1 MKELKFSFFFSQ
13 RGIKETAPTKEISAL
28 ELIKIYHSE
37 RLINLS
43 KGVREA
49 QGSSQDQL
57 KSLLPYITPYGTFL
71 KRENKSI
78 EHYNSNLIAFD
89 FDKLEPHEIS
99 EIKDICRN
107 SQSVFICVLSP
118 RNEGLKVLALINHE
132 FTIDNHAIGIKEN
145 LSKILQHLGFDNF
158 KPDIAQFTLSQAF
171 FLCYDSDMIIN
182 LNASA
187 TNEPFKIKE
196 PTKREILNSNNTT
209 FNKGRIDT
217 YIDNLL
223 KRNISEM
230 ANAQKGTRHPKI
242 LLNIKAFG
250 MIKMYCKEHENNY
263 SERLEKAIEIAYH
276 EEGDDIIKQ
285 AKKTL
290 EEVRLKAEAR
300 KLDIIEDI
308 KRDNQAIEIAYNH
321 FIQGVDYFH
330 DQNEGKEISE
340 NYEILTDQISNC
352 YKVINWHFQGY
363 LIAQRNRENN
373 QIKICYRGHPTHKK
387 IDRLRAFKGVELI
400 ETKDAV
406 LLNGEIWEG
415 EQRTIETAPNKM
427 SHA

>member
-13 RGIKETAPTKEISAL
+13 RGILGTSPTKEISAL

-37 RLINLS
+37 WLINLS
-43 KGVREA
+43 KGVKEA
-49 QGSSQDQL
+49 QGSTQDHL
-57 KSLLPYITPYGTFL
+57 KSLLPYITPYGTFAI
-71 KRENKSI
+71 RENKSI
-78 EHYNSNLIAFD
+78 KHYNSNLIAID

-99 EIKDICRN
+99 EIRDICRN
-107 SQSVFICVLSP
+107 SQNVFICLLSP
-118 RNEGLKVLALINHE
+118 RNKGLKVLAFINHE
-132 FTIDNHAIGIKEN
+132 FTIDNHATGIKQN
-145 LSKILQHLGFDNF
+145 LTKILQHLGLDNF
-158 KPDIAQFTLSQAF
+158 EPDITQFTLSQGF
-171 FLCYDSDMIIN
+171 FLSYDNDMIIN

-230 ANAQKGTRHPKI
+230 ANAQKGARHPKI

-263 SERLEKAIEIAYH
+263 CKQLEQAIEIAYH
-276 EEGDDIIKQ
+276 EEGKNIIDQ

-300 KLDIIEDI
+300 KLDAIEDI

-330 DQNEGKEISE
+330 DQNEGKELSE
-340 NYEILTDQISNC
+340 NYEILTDKISNC

-373 QIKICYRGHPTHKK
+373 QIKICYRNYPTHKK

-400 ETKDAV
+400 ETNEGV
-406 LLNGEIWEG
+406 LLNGEIWKG
-415 EQRTIETAPNKM
+415 EQRSIETAPNKM